1 MQKVQRLLNILNK
14 AVSAPVVQS
23 GSAAGLA
30 VRSDVRAGEVP
41 PRIQAFR
48 DRVGSKYNS

>member
-1 MQKVQRLLNILNK
+1 MQKVQRLLNVLNK
-14 AVSAPVVQS
+14 AVSAPVVES

-41 PRIQAFR
+41 PAMQRLLER
-48 DRVGSKYNS
+48 KGTKYNP